1 MTATIDYQMPKI
13 MQVRRR
19 EDFAVGSC
27 DFPKFDLS
35 IEELLKKAEERKR
48 SASEE
53 MSGFYEQD
61 IKNSFH
67 RIEAL
72 VLSDTYLTNGLLS
85 EKAAVFPNLQNDQ
98 EEIEE
103 AFLRGVQPIHH
114 QHKVLFTQKVE
125 LKTSELKRRR
135 PNIVINPI
143 LFEDDE

>member
-13 MQVRRR
+13 VQVRRR

-35 IEELLKKAEERKR
+35 IEELLKKTAERKK

-53 MSGFYEQD
+53 IQRTYKQD
-61 IKNSFH
+61 VVNSFQGV
-67 RIEAL
+67 EAV

-85 EKAAVFPNLQNDQ
+85 EKTTVFPNLQGDQ

-103 AFLRGVQPIHH
+103 AFLRGVQPINH